1 MSARE
6 LSFVHVFRPA
16 TVAGLPPV
24 LLLHGTGG
32 DETDLIGL
40 GEAVAPGAALLS
52 VRGQVL
58 ENGMPRFFR
67 RLAEGVFD
75 EDDVRRRAG
84 DLARFVGEARDAYR
98 IGAPVALG
106 FSNGANIAAA
116 TRLLH
121 PGALAG
127 AILLRGMVPFAA
139 PVGRSV
145 ATPALLVS
153 GDRDPIVPAANAA
166 RLARMLDEA
175 GGPVEHR
182 VLPTG
187 HGLTRVDVEL
197 AADWFE
203 RQAALPAEAAAS

>member
-1 MSARE
+1 MAARE
-6 LSFVHVFRPA
+6 LSFVHLFRPA

-40 GEAVAPGAALLS
+40 GAAVAPGAALLS
-52 VRGQVL
+52 PRGQVL

-75 EDDVRRRAG
+75 EADLRRRAG
-84 DLARFVGEARDAYR
+84 DLASFVGEARAAYG

-116 TRLLH
+116 VRLLH
-121 PGALAG
+121 PGVLSG
-127 AILLRGMVPFAA
+127 AIMLRGMVPLETPAA
-139 PVGRSV
+139 AARVP
-145 ATPALLVS
+145 TPALLVS
-153 GDRDPIVPAANAA
+153 GERDPIVPAANAA
-166 RLARMLDEA
+166 RLAAMLEEA

-182 VLPTG
+182 VLPTS
-187 HGLTRVDVEL
+187 HGVTNLDVQF
-197 AADWFE
+197 ATDWYA
-203 RQAALPAEAAAS
+203 REASRPETLGA